1 MRLLIS
7 ILYIIIGF
15 VCTPFVA
22 WAMFFTSLP
31 KILKGIWQRPKK
43 GRELLSIDDMADAVK
58 GDVAEKPDYSPENV
72 GIYYGNKW
80 GRS

>member
-15 VCTPFVA
+15 ICVPFVA

-43 GRELLSIDDMADAVK
+43 GRELLSINDMADAVK
-58 GDVAEKPDYSPENV
+58 GDVAEKPDYSPEKV
-72 GIYYGNKW
+72 GIYYGTKW
-80 GRS
+80 GNG